1 MTKRKSNGSY
11 MISAVA
17 EMLSRFDGVS
27 AAAARRRNPE
37 PGEGSL

>member
-1 MTKRKSNGSY
+1 MTKRKSNGAY

-17 EMLSRFDGVS
+17 DMLSPFAGLS
-27 AAAARRRNPE
+27 AAGARSRNPE